1 MKEQQLTDEQLREM
15 QSTVARFMQKKSWE
29 ARTKGMDEKQIS
41 EMMRKIGAK
50 KHKKRG

>member
-1 MKEQQLTDEQLREM
+1 MKPTEKQISEM
-15 QSTVARFMQKKSWE
+15 RSVVAKLNQKKSWE
-29 ARTKGMDEKQIS
+29 SRTKGKSKEQIS